1 LISTLAER
9 NILVPWSV
17 AVIAKETL
25 GMHHIYLAITYFA
38 VTALVFASLIA
49 FERMIGGLP

>member
-1 LISTLAER
+1 
-9 NILVPWSV
+9 LVPWSV
-17 AVIAKETL
+17 AVIVKETL
-25 GMHHIYLAITYFA
+25 GMHHIYLAIIFFG